1 MLHIFLKKLQ
11 TIIYT
16 HYTGTGYPI
25 YGISK
30 KQTGDPCSYVD
41 KDTSFLTRKFRVIP
55 YRIPCIKIEII
66 KGHIYVSFGMYHK
79 NDIANKD
86 GATHTEKLLHCI
98 FWQFQM
104 IFLAKTTMFTL
115 DCFGVGRIFFSMSCI
130 FSIFLSRSCKR
141 MTDVK
146 IQNLL
151 RDNRSILRKGLVLH
165 TIAYIRDLHTYV
177 YVKIFSSN
185 RRSSSF
191 DLKLLSSTKKKAFVP
206 SFMFVYV
213 VIYGGPYYP
222 IC

>member
-30 KQTGDPCSYVD
+30 KQTGDPCSYVE

-86 GATHTEKLLHCI
+86 GATHTEKLLNCI

-165 TIAYIRDLHTYV
+165 TIAYIRDLHTRMYMSRSFRQ
-177 YVKIFSSN
+177 IEG
-185 RRSSSF
+185 RRA
-191 DLKLLSSTKKKAFVP
+191 ST
-206 SFMFVYV
+206 
-213 VIYGGPYYP
+213 
-222 IC
+222 

>member
-1 MLHIFLKKLQ
+1 MTQQISNTRTYLQ
-11 TIIYT
+11 KPA
-16 HYTGTGYPI
+16 HAGN
-25 YGISK
+25 
-30 KQTGDPCSYVD
+30 
-41 KDTSFLTRKFRVIP
+41 FKF
-55 YRIPCIKIEII
+55 
-66 KGHIYVSFGMYHK
+66 F
-79 NDIANKD
+79 
-86 GATHTEKLLHCI
+86 
-98 FWQFQM
+98 
-104 IFLAKTTMFTL
+104 FLAKTTIMFTL
-115 DCFGVGRIFFSMSCI
+115 VCFGVGRIFLSMTCI

-191 DLKLLSSTKKKAFVP
+191 DLKLLWSPKK
-206 SFMFVYV
+206 SIRSLLHVYV